1 LIWVAFLIQPF
12 LTLLYAI
19 NNYRAPSTK
28 NVMWFFTVF
37 FGLTIAVGVESTG
50 NDIVRYID
58 QVETIHLAG
67 LQLTDWYNYHVS
79 TRAIDIVQSILALVV
94 AQFTDNGYYMVILYG
109 LIYGYFYSRNMWFV
123 IDRLEG
129 KLSTITIVLIICLFL
144 VVPIWYI
151 NGFRFW
157 TATHVFIFGLLPYL
171 YSGKKRSLIWCFLTP
186 FLFHFAFIL
195 PTMVLGLFIIL
206 RPFMRGRLTI
216 FFSLFLLSIFIS
228 EINIQQFNYFID
240 TYAPEAF
247 AERSRSYRSEEL
259 VFRLRNASNIGS
271 NLVWYAAIYRSALHW
286 SLMAFLVVL
295 FLKSRELIKIDTNLE
310 RALSFTYFFFAVG
323 NVMSSIPSGGRY
335 LTPAAMLATAIITI
349 YIQNGKHD
357 KLMRRTINFSMP
369 LLSLFIVVSVRE
381 GLFLT
386 SIATII
392 GNPLTAFFTIGDNIS
407 LNDILKSLF

>member
-1 LIWVAFLIQPF
+1 
-12 LTLLYAI
+12 
-19 NNYRAPSTK
+19 
-28 NVMWFFTVF
+28 MWFFTAF

-50 NDIVRYID
+50 NDIVRYIG

-79 TRAIDIVQSILALVV
+79 TRAIDIVQSILAIVV
-94 AQFTDNGYYMVILYG
+94 AQFTDNGYYMVVLYG

-129 KLSTITIVLIICLFL
+129 KLSTITILLIICLFL
-144 VVPIWYI
+144 VAPIWYI

-171 YSGKKRSLIWCFLTP
+171 YSGKKHSLIWCFLTP

-195 PTMVLGLFIIL
+195 PAVVLGSFLII
-206 RPFMRGRLTI
+206 RPFMRGRLTL

-228 EINIQQFNYFID
+228 EINIEQFNYFID

-247 AERSRSYRSEEL
+247 AERSRGYRSEEQ

-271 NLVWYAAIYRSALHW
+271 NMVWYAAIYRSAFHW
-286 SLMAFLVVL
+286 SLIAFLVVL

-310 RALSFTYFFFAVG
+310 RTLSFTYFFFAVA

-335 LTPAAMLATAIITI
+335 MTPAAMLATSIITI

-357 KLMRRTINFSMP
+357 TLMRRTINFSMP
-369 LLSLFIVVSVRE
+369 LLLLFIVVSVRE

-386 SIATII
+386 SIATIV
-392 GNPLTAFFTIGDNIS
+392 GNPLTAAFTVGNNIS